1 MALMA
6 CKLSVLLCMVHRSWA
21 ALHCALHVLKCI
33 HIYFRACTCIHTH
46 FTSPHMHAF
55 AALRSNKVIGCRYFL
70 DGVGGQQRVKELWP
84 TESISCRCAAAVM
97 FYAL

>member
-1 MALMA
+1 
-6 CKLSVLLCMVHRSWA
+6 
-21 ALHCALHVLKCI
+21 
-33 HIYFRACTCIHTH
+33 
-46 FTSPHMHAF
+46 MHAF